1 MKFLCLLV
9 LIILTSCN
17 NLELVGNVETVYSTG
32 VERSVNKTKIKYK
45 TEYKETPII
54 FSTTAINDLDNI
66 NKPINV
72 ASSVEVWFW

>member
-1 MKFLCLLV
+1 MKFLCLLI
-9 LIILTSCN
+9 LIILTGCN

-32 VERSVNKTKIKYK
+32 VDRSVNKTKVKYK
-45 TEYKETPII
+45 TKYKETPII
-54 FSTTAINDLDNI
+54 FSTTAINDLNNI